1 MAEPSRLS
9 VRDVR
14 LGYGRRGQPLV
25 HAVDGVS
32 FDLHA
37 GETFGIVGESG
48 CGKSSLAK
56 SITGLNGPNAQV
68 AGEVRLDGR
77 RIDDQDARAWKVT
90 RRRLQ
95 YVFQDPLGALD
106 PRMPVLAQVR
116 EPLDVHRVGSARG
129 RAERAAR
136 LLTDL
141 GVGQKLHGY
150 APVELSGG
158 QRQRVVLARAL
169 ALAPDVL
176 LCDEPVSALD
186 VSIQAQI
193 LTLLGG
199 LQKDFGLTLLFI
211 SHDLAVVRHVSRR
224 VAVMYLGRFVEVGE
238 IDAVF
243 ARPAH
248 PYTRALI
255 ASAPSAADRLG
266 RSGHRIR
273 LDGETPSPAARPK
286 GCAFAARCPVA
297 QSLCRSHDPALT
309 PLTPSSLTQGDGRA
323 VACHFPYAP
332 EAAA

>member
-1 MAEPSRLS
+1 MARPSRLS

-14 LGYGRRGQPLV
+14 LGYSRRGQLRV
-25 HAVDGVS
+25 NVVDGVS
-32 FDLHA
+32 FDLWA
-37 GETFGIVGESG
+37 GETFGVVGESG

-56 SITGLNGPNAQV
+56 SITGLTGPHAKV
-68 AGEVRLDGR
+68 EGEVRLDGV
-77 RIDDQDARAWKVT
+77 RIDDQDARAWKAT

-106 PRMPVLAQVR
+106 PRMSVLSQVR
-116 EPLDVHRVGSARG
+116 EPLDVHGIGPARE
-129 RAERAAR
+129 RKQRAAK
-136 LLTDL
+136 LLNDL
-141 GVGQKLHGY
+141 GVGLQLHGH

-169 ALAPDVL
+169 VLEPDIV

-193 LTLLGG
+193 LTLLAG
-199 LQKDFGLTLLFI
+199 LQKDFGLTMLFI
-211 SHDLAVVRHVSRR
+211 SHDLAVVRHVSQR

-255 ASAPSAADRLG
+255 AAAPRAADRRG
-266 RSGHRIR
+266 RSERRIR
-273 LDGETPSPAARPK
+273 LEGETPSPAARPE
-286 GCAFAARCPVA
+286 GCAFAGRCPVA
-297 QSLCRSHDPALT
+297 QPLCRSDDPALK
-309 PLTPSSLTQGDGRA
+309 PLALSGGRA
-323 VACHFPYAP
+323 VACHFPFAL